1 MVRNTRLST
10 TRAEIGGL
18 ATGVSLGSLPPPK
31 GGPST
36 ETVLKALHERIAAL
50 EGQLELLR
58 QVIAVD
64 SGGNLT
70 VAVPGHITLSA
81 GGALHLHGTAS
92 AEATAGSQSARL
104 TLGSTGAV
112 ELSGNVSCTVSATT
126 IAISSSSYRVDAPL
140 ADFSSVLKCATLTA
154 TNVVAATYSPGAGNV
169 W

>member
-81 GGALHLHGTAS
+81 GGALHDFSVTVTSS
-92 AEATAGSQSARL
+92 AAGYHQAKQAAAAVSDALLNAPLPLSRGRVGRVQFHRAQAARSGADRRIEIWFRARL
-104 TLGSTGAV
+104 D
-112 ELSGNVSCTVSATT
+112 E
-126 IAISSSSYRVDAPL
+126 DA
-140 ADFSSVLKCATLTA
+140 
-154 TNVVAATYSPGAGNV
+154 G
-169 W
+169 